1 MVERLRDELRR
12 RFVVD
17 VRFVDDAD
25 FLVLLDDDVTCLV
38 RARRCTPDD
47 DCVSSR
53 EDADVSET

>member
-1 MVERLRDELRR
+1 MRDELRR

-25 FLVLLDDDVTCLV
+25 FLALLDDDVTCLV

-47 DCVSSR
+47 DGVSSR